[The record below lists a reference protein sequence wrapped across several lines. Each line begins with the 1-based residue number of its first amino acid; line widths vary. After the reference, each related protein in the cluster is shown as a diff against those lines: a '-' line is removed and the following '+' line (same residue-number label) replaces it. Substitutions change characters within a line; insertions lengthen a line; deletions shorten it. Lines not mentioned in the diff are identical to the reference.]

1 MRVQEIMTR
10 DVECIEPNRTLQEAA
25 SRMKAI
31 DVGPL
36 PVCENDHLVG
46 MVTDRDI
53 VVRAVAQGHNPRMEK
68 VCDVMTRD
76 VACCTEDQDI
86 EQAARLMNHKQI
98 RHLVVNFSFAV
109 ALAMS
114 DHRRVVSEIDQLL
127 GRDFLVVHLGRELFL
142 VSLQVAGFPDDES
155 GGIGGKHHDGY
166 RR

>member
-98 RHLVVNFSFAV
+98 RRLAVLNRNQRLVG
-109 ALAMS
+109 
-114 DHRRVVSEIDQLL
+114 I
-127 GRDFLVVHLGRELFL
+127 
-142 VSLQVAGFPDDES
+142 VSLADLDLATCS
-155 GGIGGKHHDGY
+155 GSTQLTGQTLEGISQPGMPRGIPVVEATPY
-166 RR
+166 